1 MYLSMELAF
10 NDVIILLICGVIAGF
25 INTVA
30 GGGSLL
36 TLPILIFM
44 GLPSNI
50 ANGTNRIA
58 IFMQNI
64 FSISGYKSRGVSD
77 FKYSSWLSVSA
88 LIGSIIGA
96 KIAINIDED
105 MFNKILSVVIIIVV
119 LSIIYN
125 KKPFN
130 INSENISIEKKI
142 ISVIMFFFIG
152 IYGGFIHAGVGFL
165 ILSILSNYNG
175 IQLSKA
181 NSIKVFV
188 VFVYTF
194 FALIVFIMEN
204 KINWILGINLGI
216 GNSIGGWIA
225 SRWSY
230 NKPDK
235 IIKIFI
241 IISSAIMAI
250 KLWYF

>member
-1 MYLSMELAF
+1 
-10 NDVIILLICGVIAGF
+10 
-25 INTVA
+25 
-30 GGGSLL
+30 
-36 TLPILIFM
+36 
-44 GLPSNI
+44 
-50 ANGTNRIA
+50 
-58 IFMQNI
+58 MQNI

-105 MFNKILSVVIIIVV
+105 MFNKILSIVIIIVV
-119 LSIIYN
+119 LTIIYN
-125 KKPFN
+125 KKTFN

>member
-1 MYLSMELAF
+1 MELAF

-119 LSIIYN
+119 LTIIYN
-125 KKPFN
+125 KKTFN

-175 IQLSKA
+175 IPLSKA

-194 FALIVFIMEN
+194 FALIVFMMEN

>member
-1 MYLSMELAF
+1 MELAL
-10 NDVIILLICGVIAGF
+10 NDIIILFLCGIIAGF
-25 INTVA
+25 INTIA

-96 KIAINIDED
+96 KIAININED

-119 LSIIYN
+119 LTIIYN

>member
-1 MYLSMELAF
+1 MELAF

-119 LSIIYN
+119 LTIIYN
-125 KKPFN
+125 KKTFN

-216 GNSIGGWIA
+216 GNSIGGWVA

>member
-1 MYLSMELAF
+1 MELAF
-10 NDVIILLICGVIAGF
+10 NDIIILLFCGIIAGF

-64 FSISGYKSRGVSD
+64 FSISGYKSRGISD

-96 KIAINIDED
+96 KIAININED
-105 MFNKILSVVIIIVV
+105 MFNKILSIVIIIVV
-119 LSIIYN
+119 LTIIYN
-125 KKPFN
+125 KKPFY

-142 ISVIMFFFIG
+142 ISVIIFFFIG

-230 NKPDK
+230 NKSDK

>member
-1 MYLSMELAF
+1 MELAF
-10 NDVIILLICGVIAGF
+10 NDIIILLICGVIAGF

-96 KIAINIDED
+96 KIAININED
-105 MFNKILSVVIIIVV
+105 MFNKILSAVIIIVV
-119 LSIIYN
+119 LTIIYN

>member
-1 MYLSMELAF
+1 MEWAL
-10 NDVIILLICGVIAGF
+10 NDVIILLICGIVAGF
-25 INTVA
+25 INTIA

-44 GLPSNI
+44 GLPSSI

-64 FSISGYKSRGVSD
+64 FSISGFKSRGVSD
-77 FKYSSWLSVSA
+77 FKYSSWLSISA

-96 KIAINIDED
+96 NIAVNINENL
-105 MFNKILSVVIIIVV
+105 FNKILSIIIILVV
-119 LSIIYN
+119 CTIIFDKKSIKNEVSNLEIKKKVISIIL
-125 KKPFN
+125 
-130 INSENISIEKKI
+130 
-142 ISVIMFFFIG
+142 FFFVG

-165 ILSILSNYNG
+165 ILSILSNFNG
-175 IQLSKA
+175 IKLSKA

-188 VFVYTF
+188 VFIYTF

-204 KINWILGINLGI
+204 KINWTLGINLGI
-216 GNSIGGWIA
+216 GNSLGGWIA

-230 NKPDK
+230 NKSDK
-235 IIKIFI
+235 VIKIFI
-241 IISSAIMAI
+241 AISSSLMAV
-250 KLWYF
+250 KLWFF

>member
-1 MYLSMELAF
+1 MELAF

-105 MFNKILSVVIIIVV
+105 MFNKILSIVIIIVV
-119 LSIIYN
+119 LTIIYN
-125 KKPFN
+125 KKTFN

-216 GNSIGGWIA
+216 GNSIGGWVA

>member
-1 MYLSMELAF
+1 MELAF
-10 NDVIILLICGVIAGF
+10 NDIIILLICGVIAGF

-96 KIAINIDED
+96 KIAININED

-130 INSENISIEKKI
+130 INSENIGIEKKI
-142 ISVIMFFFIG
+142 ISVIIFFFIG

-194 FALIVFIMEN
+194 FALIVFIIELL
-204 KINWILGINLGI
+204 ISGILMNNL
-216 GNSIGGWIA
+216 
-225 SRWSY
+225 
-230 NKPDK
+230 
-235 IIKIFI
+235 
-241 IISSAIMAI
+241 
-250 KLWYF
+250 

>member
-1 MYLSMELAF
+1 MEWAL
-10 NDVIILLICGVIAGF
+10 NDAIILLICGIVAGF
-25 INTVA
+25 INTIA

-64 FSISGYKSRGVSD
+64 FSISGFKSRGVSD
-77 FKYSSWLSVSA
+77 FKYSSWLSISA

-96 KIAINIDED
+96 KIAVNIDENL
-105 MFNKILSVVIIIVV
+105 FNKL
-119 LSIIYN
+119 LSIIIIFVVGTIIFD
-125 KKPFN
+125 KKSIKN
-130 INSENISIEKKI
+130 EVINLKIKKKI
-142 ISVIMFFFIG
+142 ISIILFFFVG

-165 ILSILSNYNG
+165 ILSILSNFNG
-175 IQLSKA
+175 IKLSKA

-188 VFVYTF
+188 VFIYTF

-204 KINWILGINLGI
+204 KINWTLGINLGI
-216 GNSIGGWIA
+216 GNSLGGWIA

-230 NKPDK
+230 NKSDK
-235 IIKIFI
+235 IIKIFVAV
-241 IISSAIMAI
+241 SSSLMAI
-250 KLWYF
+250 KLWFF

>member
-1 MYLSMELAF
+1 MELAF
-10 NDVIILLICGVIAGF
+10 NDIIILLFCGIIAGF

-50 ANGTNRIA
+50 ANGTNRVA

-64 FSISGYKSRGVSD
+64 FSISGYKSRGISD

-96 KIAINIDED
+96 KIAININED

-119 LSIIYN
+119 LTIIYN
-125 KKPFN
+125 KKTFN

-142 ISVIMFFFIG
+142 ISVIIFFFIG

-230 NKPDK
+230 NKSDK

>member
-1 MYLSMELAF
+1 MELAF

-119 LSIIYN
+119 LTIIYN

-216 GNSIGGWIA
+216 GNSIGGWFA

>member
-1 MYLSMELAF
+1 MELAF
-10 NDVIILLICGVIAGF
+10 NDVIILFICGVIAGF

-96 KIAINIDED
+96 KIAININED

-142 ISVIMFFFIG
+142 ISVIIFFFIG

>member
-1 MYLSMELAF
+1 MELAF

-119 LSIIYN
+119 LTIIYN
-125 KKPFN
+125 KKTFN
-130 INSENISIEKKI
+130 INSENITIEKKI

>member
-1 MYLSMELAF
+1 MELAF
-10 NDVIILLICGVIAGF
+10 NDIIILLICGVIAGF

-119 LSIIYN
+119 LTIIYN
-125 KKPFN
+125 KKTFN

-216 GNSIGGWIA
+216 GNSIGAWIA

>member
-1 MYLSMELAF
+1 MELAF

-96 KIAINIDED
+96 KIAININED

-119 LSIIYN
+119 LTIIYN

>member
-1 MYLSMELAF
+1 MELAF

-105 MFNKILSVVIIIVV
+105 MFNKILSIVIIIVV
-119 LSIIYN
+119 LTIIYN
-125 KKPFN
+125 KKTFN

-175 IQLSKA
+175 IPLSKA

-194 FALIVFIMEN
+194 FALIVFMMEN

-241 IISSAIMAI
+241 IISSAIMTI

>member
-1 MYLSMELAF
+1 MEWAL
-10 NDVIILLICGVIAGF
+10 NDVIILLICGIVAGF
-25 INTVA
+25 INTIA

-64 FSISGYKSRGVSD
+64 FSISGFKSRGVSD
-77 FKYSSWLSVSA
+77 FKYSSWLSISA

-96 KIAINIDED
+96 KIAVNIDENL
-105 MFNKILSVVIIIVV
+105 FNKL
-119 LSIIYN
+119 LSIIIILVVGTIIFD
-125 KKPFN
+125 KK
-130 INSENISIEKKI
+130 SIKNEVSNLKIKKKI
-142 ISVIMFFFIG
+142 ISIILFFFVG

-165 ILSILSNYNG
+165 ILSILSNFNG
-175 IQLSKA
+175 IKLSKA

-188 VFVYTF
+188 VFIYTF

-204 KINWILGINLGI
+204 KINWTLGINLGI
-216 GNSIGGWIA
+216 GNSLGGWIA

-230 NKPDK
+230 NKSDK
-235 IIKIFI
+235 IIKIFVAV
-241 IISSAIMAI
+241 SSSLMAI
-250 KLWYF
+250 KLWFF

>member
-1 MYLSMELAF
+1 
-10 NDVIILLICGVIAGF
+10 
-25 INTVA
+25 
-30 GGGSLL
+30 
-36 TLPILIFM
+36 M

-96 KIAINIDED
+96 KIAININED

>member
-1 MYLSMELAF
+1 MELAF
-10 NDVIILLICGVIAGF
+10 NDIIILLFCGIIAGF

-64 FSISGYKSRGVSD
+64 FSISGYKSRGISD

-96 KIAINIDED
+96 KIAININED
-105 MFNKILSVVIIIVV
+105 MFNKILSIVIIIVV
-119 LSIIYN
+119 LTIIYN
-125 KKPFN
+125 KKTFN

-216 GNSIGGWIA
+216 GNSIGGWVA

>member
-1 MYLSMELAF
+1 MELAF

-105 MFNKILSVVIIIVV
+105 MFNKILSAVIIIVV
-119 LSIIYN
+119 LTIIYN
-125 KKPFN
+125 KKTFN

>member
-1 MYLSMELAF
+1 MELAF
-10 NDVIILLICGVIAGF
+10 NDVIILFICGVIAGF

-96 KIAINIDED
+96 KVAININED

-119 LSIIYN
+119 LTIIYN

-216 GNSIGGWIA
+216 GNSVGGWIA

>member
-1 MYLSMELAF
+1 MELAF
-10 NDVIILLICGVIAGF
+10 NDIIILLFCGIIAGF

-64 FSISGYKSRGVSD
+64 FSISGYKSRGISD

-96 KIAINIDED
+96 KIAININED
-105 MFNKILSVVIIIVV
+105 MFNKILSIVIIIVV
-119 LSIIYN
+119 LTIIYN
-125 KKPFN
+125 KKRFY

>member
-1 MYLSMELAF
+1 MELAF
-10 NDVIILLICGVIAGF
+10 NDIIILLFCGIIAGF

-119 LSIIYN
+119 LTIIYN
-125 KKPFN
+125 KKTFN

-204 KINWILGINLGI
+204 KMNWILGINLGI

>member
-1 MYLSMELAF
+1 MELAF

-96 KIAINIDED
+96 KIAININED

-125 KKPFN
+125 KNPFN

-188 VFVYTF
+188 IFVYTF

>member
-1 MYLSMELAF
+1 MELAL
-10 NDVIILLICGVIAGF
+10 NDIIILFLCGIIAGF
-25 INTVA
+25 INTIA

-50 ANGTNRIA
+50 ANGTNRVA

-64 FSISGYKSRGVSD
+64 FSISGYKSRGISD
-77 FKYSSWLSVSA
+77 FKYSSWLSISA
-88 LIGSIIGA
+88 LIGAIIGA
-96 KIAINIDED
+96 KIAVDIDEEL
-105 MFNKILSVVIIIVV
+105 FNKILALVIVIVV
-119 LSIIYN
+119 STIVFNRKSLN
-125 KKPFN
+125 K
-130 INSENISIEKKI
+130 NSKKLNISNKI
-142 ISVIMFFFIG
+142 ISAILFFFIG
-152 IYGGFIHAGVGFL
+152 IYGGFIHAGVGFI
-165 ILSILSNYNG
+165 ILTVLSNFNG
-175 IQLSKA
+175 IKLSKA

-188 VFVYTF
+188 VFVYTT
-194 FALIVFIMEN
+194 FALIIFIMEN
-204 KINWILGINLGI
+204 KINWILGINLGV

-230 NKPDK
+230 NKSDE

-241 IISSAIMAI
+241 VISSSIMAI

>member
-1 MYLSMELAF
+1 MELGF
-10 NDVIILLICGVIAGF
+10 NDVIILILCGIIAGF

-44 GLPSNI
+44 GLPSNV

-64 FSISGYKSRGVSD
+64 FSISGYKSKGVSD
-77 FKYSSWLSVSA
+77 FKYSSWLSISA
-88 LIGSIIGA
+88 LFGAILGA
-96 KIAINIDED
+96 KIAVDISED
-105 MFNKILSVVIIIVV
+105 VFNKILALVIILVV
-119 LSIIYN
+119 GTIIFNKKSFINDSKKLSI
-125 KKPFN
+125 K
-130 INSENISIEKKI
+130 KKI
-142 ISVIMFFFIG
+142 ISGVLFFFIG
-152 IYGGFIHAGVGFL
+152 IYGGFIHAGVGFI
-165 ILSILSNYNG
+165 ILTVLSNYNG
-175 IQLSKA
+175 IKLSKA

-188 VFVYTF
+188 VFIYTI
-194 FALIVFIMEN
+194 FALMIFIMEN

-230 NKPDK
+230 NKSDK

-241 IISSAIMAI
+241 VISSTIMVI

>member
-1 MYLSMELAF
+1 MELAF
-10 NDVIILLICGVIAGF
+10 NDIIILLFCGIIAGF

-96 KIAINIDED
+96 KIAININQD
-105 MFNKILSVVIIIVV
+105 MFNKILSIVIIIVV
-119 LSIIYN
+119 LTIIYN
-125 KKPFN
+125 KKTFN

-230 NKPDK
+230 NKSDK

>member
-1 MYLSMELAF
+1 MELAF

-77 FKYSSWLSVSA
+77 FKYSSLLSVSA

-105 MFNKILSVVIIIVV
+105 MFNKILSIVIIIVV
-119 LSIIYN
+119 LTIIYN

>member
-1 MYLSMELAF
+1 MYLVLQF
-10 NDVIILLICGVIAGF
+10 VLQVVFKFVIGIEIGIL
-25 INTVA
+25 
-30 GGGSLL
+30 S
-36 TLPILIFM
+36 
-44 GLPSNI
+44 
-50 ANGTNRIA
+50 RI
-58 IFMQNI
+58 
-64 FSISGYKSRGVSD
+64 
-77 FKYSSWLSVSA
+77 

-96 KIAINIDED
+96 KIAININED

-119 LSIIYN
+119 LTIIYN

-188 VFVYTF
+188 GFVYTF

-204 KINWILGINLGI
+204 KINWILGIILGI

-241 IISSAIMAI
+241 II
-250 KLWYF
+250 

>member
-1 MYLSMELAF
+1 MELAF
-10 NDVIILLICGVIAGF
+10 NDIIILLFCGIIAGF

-64 FSISGYKSRGVSD
+64 FSISGYKSRGISD

-96 KIAINIDED
+96 KIAININED
-105 MFNKILSVVIIIVV
+105 MFNKILSIVIIIVV
-119 LSIIYN
+119 LTIIYN
-125 KKPFN
+125 KKRFY

-142 ISVIMFFFIG
+142 ISVIIFFFIG

-230 NKPDK
+230 NKSDK

>member
-1 MYLSMELAF
+1 M
-10 NDVIILLICGVIAGF
+10 
-25 INTVA
+25 A

-96 KIAINIDED
+96 KIAININED

>member
-1 MYLSMELAF
+1 MELAF
-10 NDVIILLICGVIAGF
+10 NDIIILLICGVIAGF

-96 KIAINIDED
+96 KIAININEV

-119 LSIIYN
+119 LTIIYN
-125 KKPFN
+125 KKSFN

-142 ISVIMFFFIG
+142 ISVIIFFFIG

>member
-1 MYLSMELAF
+1 MELAF

-77 FKYSSWLSVSA
+77 FKYSSWLSVSS

-119 LSIIYN
+119 LTIIYN
-125 KKPFN
+125 KKTFN

>member
-1 MYLSMELAF
+1 MELAF

-88 LIGSIIGA
+88 LIGAIIGA

-119 LSIIYN
+119 LTIIYN
-125 KKPFN
+125 KNTFN